1 MIFVSSKKENYHI
14 EIGWLLKGLFTIEI
28 ENKPIINH
36 NGIQEY
42 PAITIAP
49 SKI

>member
-1 MIFVSSKKENYHI
+1 MIVASDNKGNYHI
-14 EIGWLLKGLFTIEI
+14 QIGGLLKGLFIIEI

-36 NGIQEY
+36 NGIQEN